1 MDPDKRM
8 RNSELLIQEAN
19 RAVRRSGLVGTLAFG
34 LCGRT
39 PLSPFSPLLFPSFRS
54 LNIYPGGSG
63 HDTAN

>member
-39 PLSPFSPLLFPSFRS
+39 PLPPLLFPSFRS